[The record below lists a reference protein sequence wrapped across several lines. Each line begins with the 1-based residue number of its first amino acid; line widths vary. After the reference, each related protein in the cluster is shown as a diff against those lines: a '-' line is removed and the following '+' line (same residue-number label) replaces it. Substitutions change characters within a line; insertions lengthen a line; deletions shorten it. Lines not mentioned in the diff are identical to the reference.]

1 MSHKRSVGDWSGD
14 FTGHGRVAILRNM
27 QVILHNTFTTGACI
41 VVLKDE
47 CTPMPTGVGHN
58 NRLNDIVSGI
68 EPGDVPLAD
77 VEFCPPSHDDPSPN
91 HDTPTFMGEVVCD
104 RG

>member
-1 MSHKRSVGDWSGD
+1 MGSGI
-14 FTGHGRVAILRNM
+14 A
-27 QVILHNTFTTGACI
+27 
-41 VVLKDE
+41 VLQDE
-47 CTPMPTGVGHN
+47 RIPMPTGVGHN
-58 NRLNDIVSGI
+58 NRLHDTVSVLQPSDI
-68 EPGDVPLAD
+68 PLAD